1 MTNASERAF
10 YITPILRGLLSNR
23 TRRVAL
29 SFEEKGKRS
38 DCVIPA
44 LPDGDDTDKIISF
57 LKANMPEK
65 IGEAITIDGLGTW
78 QITEP
83 ARKGRLEGFIAVVT
97 GGAQGFGAG
106 ISKELAR
113 EGAVIVVADINQDG
127 AVSFAAELESEFGA
141 GSAAGL
147 SCDVGNEDSVAEM
160 LRQAVMKHGGVDLMV
175 SNAGIVR
182 AGSVKDLSAAD
193 FALVTRVNYEAF
205 FLCAKHSARIMSLT
219 HKANPEITADIIQ
232 VNSKSGLAG
241 SNRNG
246 AYAGSKFGGIGLVQS
261 FALELLEDGI
271 KVNAICPGNYFDG
284 PLWSD
289 PEKGLFAQY
298 AQSGK
303 VPGAKTVADVK
314 EFYESKIPMHRGCLP
329 SDVAK
334 AIFYAI
340 AQDYETGQAIPVT
353 GGQVMLN

>member
-1 MTNASERAF
+1 MTDAAARAV
-10 YITPILRGLLSNR
+10 YVTPILRGLLSKR
-23 TRRVAL
+23 TRRIAL
-29 SFEEKGKRS
+29 SFEENGKRP

-44 LPDGDDTDKIISF
+44 LPEGDDADKIISF

-65 IGEAITIDGLGTW
+65 CGSSVTIEGLGTW
-78 QITEP
+78 RITEP

-113 EGAVIVVADINQDG
+113 EGAVIVVADINKDG

-147 SCDVGNEDSVAEM
+147 ACNVGDEESVAEM
-160 LRQAVMKHGGVDLMV
+160 LGAVVLKYGGVDLMV

-193 FALVTRVNYEAF
+193 FQLVTRVNYEAF
-205 FLCAKHSARIMSLT
+205 FLCAKHSARVMALT
-219 HKANPEITADIIQ
+219 HKANPELTADIIQ
-232 VNSKSGLAG
+232 VNSKSGLTG

-261 FALELLEDGI
+261 FALELVEDGI
-271 KVNAICPGNYFDG
+271 KVNAICPGNFFDG

-298 AQSGK
+298 AESGK

-314 EFYESKIPMHRGCLP
+314 KFYESKVPMHRGCLP

-340 AQDYETGQAIPVT
+340 EQDYETGQAIPVT

>member
-1 MTNASERAF
+1 MPEASARAMF
-10 YITPILRGLLSNR
+10 VAPILRGLLSKKA
-23 TRRVAL
+23 RRVAL
-29 SFEEKGKRS
+29 SFEGNSRIS
-38 DCVIPA
+38 DSVIPA
-44 LPDGDDTDKIISF
+44 LPEGDEADKIISF
-57 LKANMPEK
+57 LKANMPRK
-65 IGEAITIDGLGTW
+65 CGSSITIDGLGTW
-78 QITEP
+78 LIKEP
-83 ARKGRLEGFIAVVT
+83 ARKGRLKGFIAVVT

-106 ISKELAR
+106 ISRELAR
-113 EGAVIVVADINQDG
+113 EGAVIVVADINKDG
-127 AVSFAAELESEFGA
+127 AASFAAELESEFGA
-141 GSAAGL
+141 GSATGL
-147 SCDVGNEDSVAEM
+147 ACNVGNEESVAEM
-160 LRQAVMKHGGVDLMV
+160 LGAVVRKYGGIDLMV

-182 AGSVKDLSAAD
+182 AGSVKDLTAAD
-193 FALVTRVNYEAF
+193 FELVTKVNYEAF
-205 FLCAKHSARIMSLT
+205 FLCAKHSARIMALT
-219 HKANPEITADIIQ
+219 HKANPDMTADIIQ

-261 FALELLEDGI
+261 FALELVEDGI

-298 AQSGK
+298 AKSGK

-340 AQDYETGQAIPVT
+340 EQDYETGQAIPVT